1 MRGLEEIAII
11 HSADDYPVGLFLK
24 ENLKLNGFSYF
35 VYAYNELDD
44 KKNDILA
51 KSDNHFDLI
60 LYVNDQNDKWQN
72 RFGHLSNHNV
82 NVQMSNGQIWKEPG
96 KLNDGKLKKIW
107 EDILKEVFMNDQDLN
122 IRISTMQELAE
133 IYCRYDLFRKLLNN
147 TESWFRQVRNETSQK
162 IYEESLKQQKDI
174 WNEALKKL
182 QQYSVLTDFS
192 SEMKSAEHLYY
203 AILYC
208 KRKINDI
215 CDLLGRRF
223 EYDSWDLLSESE
235 AMLGRYKRDFYMIE
249 NIIAKNARRSW
260 EYKGLALLSMKSCTL
275 NCEVPACNSFHF
287 YRLGKLYEKSD
298 KVIQAESAY
307 EEAYQLNPLN
317 FRALYKIAVNSFI
330 RNYFDTARDE
340 FEGILNLLQ
349 IPVGN
354 FEAIAKV
361 IKKLPA
367 LELEYVCKCYFFL
380 SEIEK
385 KEEYMDYQYYN
396 SCKETINLIVKTIR
410 DDQSTFVNNMY
421 PDQPKYRQYLEKRLL
436 INAIREK
443 VKIH

>member
-1 MRGLEEIAII
+1 MRGLEEIAIV
-11 HSADDYPVGLFLK
+11 HSADDYSVGLFLK

-35 VYAYNELDD
+35 MYAFNELDD

-82 NVQMSNGQIWKEPG
+82 NVQMSNVQIWKEPG
-96 KLNDGKLKKIW
+96 KLNDGKLKEIW
-107 EDILKEVFMNDQDLN
+107 ADILEEIFVNDQD
-122 IRISTMQELAE
+122 IQVRIGIMWKLAE

-147 TESWFRQVRNETSQK
+147 TESWFRQVRNETSEE
-162 IYEESLKQQKDI
+162 IYEKSLIQQKKI
-174 WNEALKKL
+174 WDKALKEL
-182 QQYSVLTDFS
+182 EQYSVWADS
-192 SEMKSAEHLYY
+192 NGEIKGMEHMCY

-215 CDLLGRRF
+215 CDLLGRKF

-235 AMLGRYKRDFYMIE
+235 DVLRKYKTDFYMIE
-249 NIIAKNARRSW
+249 NIIAKNARKSW

-275 NCEVPACNSFHF
+275 SCEVPACNSFHF
-287 YRLGKLYEKSD
+287 YRLGKLYEKSE

-307 EEAYQLNPLN
+307 EEAYQLNSLN
-317 FRALYKIAVNSFI
+317 FRALYKIAVNSFS

-340 FEGILNLLQ
+340 FEEILNLLQ
-349 IPVGN
+349 IPVGKYN
-354 FEAIAKV
+354 AIAER

-385 KEEYMDYQYYN
+385 KEEHVDYQYYD
-396 SCKETINLIVKTIR
+396 SCKETINLIVKTIEN
-410 DDQSTFVNNMY
+410 DQNTFVDNMY
-421 PDQPKYRQYLEKRLL
+421 ADQPKYRQYLKKRLL